1 MNIIENL
8 KKEAEQELNAATP
21 ALEAANKAV
30 DALSKDDVVELKGV
44 KNPNAATEIA
54 LKCVLIYLGYQKY
67 EWSIA

>member
-8 KKEAEQELNAATP
+8 KKEAESELKAATP

-30 DALSKDDVVELKGV
+30 DALSKDDIVELKGV

-54 LKCVLIYLGYQKY
+54 LKCVLIYLGY
-67 EWSIA
+67 